1 MSKSRSNNGKAY
13 KPKKPFRTV
22 ERIGTLSWKKLDM
35 GAIGIFMEFYNKFN
49 GYNRYDLS
57 LTYREIKDKMSSL
70 IFTRYLWQ
78 LIGYGFLDIR
88 RTGRLM
94 RNCSLFGISNRWRKL
109 NEEPEKLN
117 EIEKLLNQ
125 VELLKH
131 QPGDQKKRMKM
142 AKLRNRILKLG
153 EHPKR
158 RISA

>member
-1 MSKSRSNNGKAY
+1 
-13 KPKKPFRTV
+13 
-22 ERIGTLSWKKLDM
+22 
-35 GAIGIFMEFYNKFN
+35 
-49 GYNRYDLS
+49 
-57 LTYREIKDKMSSL
+57 MSSL

-131 QPGDQKKRMKM
+131 QPGNQKKRMKM